1 MKGSAVAKVLVVD
14 DLPATVRL
22 LAADLEQQGHEV
34 SVACDGCEAL
44 AMAAADRPDVIL
56 LDIMLPG
63 MDGIEVC
70 RRLKA
75 DDDLRMVPVIFV
87 TAKHLE
93 ADVVDGLDAGAD
105 DYVVKPFSSHVLA
118 ARIRAALRIK
128 RLEDLLVEQAHIDP
142 LTGLWNRRA
151 LKERLEQEW
160 AQVQRHGR
168 RLALVMVDVD
178 HFKDVND
185 AYGHFVGDRL
195 LQEISRTIAGQ
206 CRKSDLPARYG
217 GEEFAII
224 APDETAHG
232 AVHLAERCRRKIEDD
247 PSPPV
252 RRAAHG
258 HGQFRGGRCLRLAF
272 FRSVVGAG
280 GCGPLCRQASRTEHG
295 PLVQPAGD
303 RGGGELGLI
312 ANPDYPRP

>member
-1 MKGSAVAKVLVVD
+1 VAKILVID
-14 DLPATVRL
+14 DFQATVRL
-22 LAADLEQQGHEV
+22 LAAELGREGHEV
-34 SVACDGCEAL
+34 SAARDGCEAL
-44 AMAAADRPDVIL
+44 AMAAAHRPDVIL

-75 DDDLRMVPVIFV
+75 DDELRMVPIIFV
-87 TAKHLE
+87 TANDRE
-93 ADVVDGLDAGAD
+93 ADMVEGLDAGAD

-151 LKERLEQEW
+151 LMERLEQEW
-160 AQVQRHGR
+160 AHVQRHGR

-206 CRKSDLPARYG
+206 CRKTDLPARYG
-217 GEEFAII
+217 GEEFAIV
-224 APDETAHG
+224 APDEAASG
-232 AVHLAERCRRKIEDD
+232 AVHLAERCRRKIETIRLPLLAATLTATASFGVADASD
-247 PSPPV
+247 SPSLEALLGRADAALYAAKRAGRNTVHRSNPPATAQ
-252 RRAAHG
+252 AATQG
-258 HGQFRGGRCLRLAF
+258 SAEDEIGGLA
-272 FRSVVGAG
+272 
-280 GCGPLCRQASRTEHG
+280 
-295 PLVQPAGD
+295 
-303 RGGGELGLI
+303 
-312 ANPDYPRP
+312 

>member
-1 MKGSAVAKVLVVD
+1 MAKVLVVD

-232 AVHLAERCRRKIEDD
+232 AVHLAERCRRKIETIRLPLFAEPLMATASFGVADACGLPSLEALLGRAD
-247 PSPPV
+247 AALYAAKRAGRNTVRWSSPPATAE
-252 RRAAHG
+252 AA
-258 HGQFRGGRCLRLAF
+258 
-272 FRSVVGAG
+272 S
-280 GCGPLCRQASRTEHG
+280 
-295 PLVQPAGD
+295 
-303 RGGGELGLI
+303 
-312 ANPDYPRP
+312 